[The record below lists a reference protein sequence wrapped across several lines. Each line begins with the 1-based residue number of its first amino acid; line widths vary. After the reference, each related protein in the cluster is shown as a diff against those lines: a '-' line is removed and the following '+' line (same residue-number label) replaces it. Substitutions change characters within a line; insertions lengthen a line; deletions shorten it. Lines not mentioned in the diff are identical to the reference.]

1 MLQRDGEW
9 HNYLDAEANYHL
21 RPGLWV
27 TPQQG
32 FEEGRLEVVEIPT
45 KSEIHDNIVA
55 FWTPKKPFK
64 AGESLYF
71 AYELKTVEQNPFVSK
86 LASIVRTRQGK
97 AVLPGDEFKD
107 ESLNTTR
114 QFSIDFSVPENVQFS
129 SDKMKLVMSVTN
141 GAISQQRLYPVADG
155 QEWRATFLVNPKEN
169 QTVDMRAY
177 IEKDGERVSEVWNYV
192 YQPKK

>member
-1 MLQRDGEW
+1 M
-9 HNYLDAEANYHL
+9 
-21 RPGLWV
+21 
-27 TPQQG
+27 
-32 FEEGRLEVVEIPT
+32 
-45 KSEIHDNIVA
+45 
-55 FWTPKKPFK
+55 
-64 AGESLYF
+64 
-71 AYELKTVEQNPFVSK
+71 
-86 LASIVRTRQGK
+86 RTRQGK

-192 YQPKK
+192 YQPKQ